1 MNKRNYQKELD
12 KLIED
17 FQAEGRRP
25 RLLVHSCCAPC
36 SSYVMEYLSRYFE
49 LTMFFYNPNMD
60 SRAEYNKRAAELD
73 RLIGELNQKA
83 DDSGVLPASAPIKLI
98 VAEYDPESFDEIARG
113 HESDPERGPR
123 CHRCYE
129 LRLRKTAEF
138 MKEHND
144 RCRQNDTGDS
154 ERPGFVGELP
164 FDFFATTLTLSP
176 LKDADV
182 LNDIAAQLAEQY
194 GTPALCTDFKKKN
207 GYKRS
212 IELSHEYGLYRQD
225 YCGCRYS
232 KAAREAQKSNL

>member
-12 KLIED
+12 KLIEG

-36 SSYVMEYLSRYFE
+36 SSYVMEYLGRYFE

-60 SRAEYNKRAAELD
+60 SRAEYDKRAAELE
-73 RLIGELNQKA
+73 RLIGELNRKAAEEDADIPDTLQKR
-83 DDSGVLPASAPIKLI
+83 SPIRVI
-98 VAEYDPESFDEIARG
+98 VADYDPEHFEEIAKG
-113 HESDPERGPR
+113 HEKDPERGPR

-129 LRLRKTAEF
+129 LRLRKTAEY
-138 MKEHND
+138 MRDHKE
-144 RCRQNDTGDS
+144 S
-154 ERPGFVGELP
+154 
-164 FDFFATTLTLSP
+164 FDYFATTLTLSP
-176 LKDADV
+176 LKDAEV
-182 LNDIAAQLAEQY
+182 LNDIAVQLAAQY
-194 GTPALCTDFKKKN
+194 GTPALQTDFKKKN

-232 KAAREAQKSNL
+232 KAAREAQKSNI